1 MDHLKFLT
9 FVLFLSFFQYSYAQ
23 DTKLGYGLLSGVSL
37 NNNSFDLDFPEDY
50 LDYSFS
56 SEYRATIA
64 VGAFVNSIFA
74 RNFGLKLM
82 GNYANKGGKTNV
94 SLTSSNNV
102 TAVQRSYVSSLE
114 YFQFSLIP
122 EFLIP
127 FEETTQ
133 SSVHF
138 SAGGYYSFL
147 LSASEKFTTDNSL
160 SMEYTIQRDI
170 MDELSGSDAGLV
182 FGAGL
187 NYRHFLLEIIYNLG
201 LSNIVKDESE
211 QSIMNSKNNS
221 ISILIGWSGGY

>member
-1 MDHLKFLT
+1 MDHLRFLT
-9 FVLFLSFFQYSYAQ
+9 FVLFLSFFQYSNAQ
-23 DTKLGYGLLSGVSL
+23 DTKLGYGLLAGVSL

-56 SEYRATIA
+56 SEYRATVA
-64 VGAFVNSIFA
+64 VGAFANSIFA

-122 EFLIP
+122 ELLIP

-133 SSVHF
+133 SNVHF

-160 SMEYTIQRDI
+160 SLEYTIQRDI

-201 LSNIVKDESE
+201 LSNIVKDRNPA
-211 QSIMNSKNNS
+211 INHDFKK
-221 ISILIGWSGGY
+221 